1 MAISSGLDI
10 AIRSLMAQQHA
21 VNTASHNIANANT
34 PGFSRQRVRLE
45 AMPGLAAS
53 PGIPSA
59 GGGVDSLSVRR
70 VRDVFVDYQ
79 IRLANQAAGRFE
91 ARASSLQKAELVVNE
106 PSDNGLRAVLSQFWN
121 SWRDLAN
128 QPESSAARTAVIQA
142 GGTMTST
149 ATRIYESFVRLRG
162 EADARVIQD
171 VTEING
177 LTANIANLNEQI
189 ARMSAV
195 GDQSSDLRDTR
206 DLAMEQLSRLID
218 IQYVDRAD
226 GRIDVF
232 VGGHTLVTSGTSYAI
247 TGVAN
252 AGNLNFVDL
261 RFQADNTA
269 VVVTDG
275 ELRGLLDQRDGDL
288 VNRITDLNALLGQ
301 VITDVNAAHAA
312 GFGLDGLTGRA
323 FFTGTNA
330 SNIAVNPVVSAN
342 TNAVAASTT
351 LAGVPG
357 NAGNANAISA
367 LQYAKPL
374 LGATA
379 TYDEFYQSFISSLGS
394 TSRQFEQLDVS
405 QSILLE
411 HLTQVRE
418 SASGVNLD
426 EEMVQ
431 LMSYQRAY
439 EAASRLVSVI
449 DEMLD
454 TLINRMA
461 V

>member
-10 AIRSLMAQQHA
+10 AIRALMAQQHA
-21 VNTASHNIANANT
+21 VNTTSHNISNANT

-45 AMPGLAAS
+45 ALPGLAAS
-53 PGIPSA
+53 PGLPSA
-59 GGGVDSLSVRR
+59 GGGVESLSVRR

-79 IRLANQAAGRFE
+79 IRVANHAAGRFE
-91 ARASSLQKAELVVNE
+91 ARAQSLQKAELVVNE
-106 PSDNGLRAVLSQFWN
+106 PSDTGLRAVLSQFWN

-128 QPESSAARTAVIQA
+128 QPESSAARTSVIQSGSTLA
-142 GGTMTST
+142 ST
-149 ATRIYESFVRLRG
+149 ATRIYDSFVRLRG

-171 VTEING
+171 VSEING
-177 LTANIANLNEQI
+177 LTANIATLNEQI

-206 DLAMEQLSRLID
+206 DLAVEQLARLVD
-218 IQYVDRAD
+218 IQYTDRAD
-226 GRIDVF
+226 GRIDIF
-232 VGGHTLVTSGTSYAI
+232 LGGHTLVTSGTAYNI
-247 TGVAN
+247 VGVAN
-252 AGNLNFVDL
+252 PGNLNFVDL
-261 RFQADNTA
+261 RFQSDNTA

-275 ELRGLLDQRDGDL
+275 ELRGLLDQRDTDL
-288 VNRITDLNALLGQ
+288 VARIADLNGLLAQ
-301 VITDVNAAHAA
+301 VITDVNTAHTA
-312 GFGLDGLTGRA
+312 GFGLDSLTGRA

-330 SNIAVNPVVSAN
+330 SDINVNPVVSAN

-357 NAGNANAISA
+357 NAANAIAISA
-367 LQYAKPL
+367 LQYTKPL

-379 TYDEFYQSFISSLGS
+379 TYDEFYQSFVSSLGS
-394 TSRQFEQLDVS
+394 TSRQFEQLDAS
-405 QSILLE
+405 QAIVVE
-411 HLTQVRE
+411 HLTQIRE
-418 SASGVNLD
+418 GASGVNLD

-449 DEMLD
+449 DELLD